1 MYRLIYAEE
10 ADRDL
15 QAIYDYIAA
24 DSPNRAVQYL
34 GKMEQAIL
42 QLQEFPNMG
51 HESRY
56 REMRALG
63 VRILSFEDYLIFH
76 TVNRQSETVSIVRVL
91 HGSVDYKRLF

>member
-15 QAIYDYIAA
+15 QVIYDYIAA
-24 DSPNRAVQYL
+24 DSPSRAVQYL

-63 VRILSFEDYLIFH
+63 VRTLSFEDYLIFH
-76 TVNRQSETVSIVRVL
+76 TVNKQSETVSIVRVL